1 MSTSLERRLPPV
13 NVAWLYLNPDHNNAQ
28 GPALENVIAQ
38 YRANDPH
45 YLDDVVTVA
54 ARYRAK
60 RATANYVLPTAD
72 THVANMTDTDLD
84 KLAHRIVHSAYNR
97 DATSLFVYA
106 CQLRLPPAK
115 EYMSA
120 EPYAVNVVHD
130 IMKGFAADCKFKTTN
145 DLFIHTIIRLKLPAW
160 LSTGLCANETPYAA
174 AARVFGTSTNDV
186 VRPLVQTSAEALL
199 LAVDRHDR
207 FCILAAMAI
216 EMTNAVPCIVVNT
229 MLLTVP
235 ADQPTLAV
243 VHNVWDTDVAEIGYV
258 HNTVFYTHTDP
269 YVVIAAWT
277 VACDASSSFG
287 QAAAGNEMFEN
298 PLRKYMP

>member
-1 MSTSLERRLPPV
+1 MSTSLECRLPPL
-13 NVAWLYLNPDHNNAQ
+13 NVAWLYLHNNHDN
-28 GPALENVIAQ
+28 GPGLENVIAQ
-38 YRANDPH
+38 YRANNPH

-54 ARYRAK
+54 ARYRA
-60 RATANYVLPTAD
+60 ANETTNYVLPTAD
-72 THVANMTDTDLD
+72 AHIADISDADLN
-84 KLAHRIVHSAYNR
+84 KLAHRVVHSAYNR
-97 DATSLFVYA
+97 DATSLYTYA
-106 CQLRLPPAK
+106 CQVRLPPAK
-115 EYMSA
+115 ECISA
-120 EPYAVNVVHD
+120 EPYAVDVVRA

-160 LSTGLCANETPYAA
+160 LSAGLCANETPYAA

-199 LAVDRHDR
+199 LQVDKHDQ

-216 EMTNAVPCIVVNT
+216 EMTNTVPSIVVNT

-235 ADQPTLAV
+235 TDQPTLAV

-258 HNTVFYTHTDP
+258 LNTVFYTHADP

-287 QAAAGNEMFEN
+287 KAAVGGEMFEN